1 MIVFI
6 NGDILKT
13 KADAI
18 VNPVNCE
25 GVMGKGLAYQIKIK
39 YPKTYE
45 AYSLACKQGELQTGK
60 IHSFFENDKLIINF
74 PTKDKWRAK
83 SKIEYITSSLPLLVD
98 LIIKSNIKSIAI
110 PPLGCG
116 LGGLN
121 WKCVKPL
128 LLQYFEEIST
138 SVEIYI
144 YEHFISV

>member
-60 IHSFFENDKLIINF
+60 IHSFFVNDKLIINF
-74 PTKDKWRAK
+74 PTKNKWREK
-83 SKIEYITSSLPLLVD
+83 SKMDYVTS
-98 LIIKSNIKSIAI
+98 
-110 PPLGCG
+110 G
-116 LGGLN
+116 LDEL
-121 WKCVKPL
+121 
-128 LLQYFEEIST
+128 
-138 SVEIYI
+138 VEIMLK
-144 YEHFISV
+144 

>member
-60 IHSFFENDKLIINF
+60 SSSDYRRLSELFLIRSAE
-74 PTKDKWRAK
+74 K
-83 SKIEYITSSLPLLVD
+83 
-98 LIIKSNIKSIAI
+98 
-110 PPLGCG
+110 
-116 LGGLN
+116 
-121 WKCVKPL
+121 
-128 LLQYFEEIST
+128 
-138 SVEIYI
+138 
-144 YEHFISV
+144 